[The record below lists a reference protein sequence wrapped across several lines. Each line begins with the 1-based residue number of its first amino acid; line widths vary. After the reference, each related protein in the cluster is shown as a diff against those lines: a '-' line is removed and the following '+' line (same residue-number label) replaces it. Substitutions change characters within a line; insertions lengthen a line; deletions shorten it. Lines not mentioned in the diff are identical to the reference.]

1 MARVRA
7 AGVFGRSRQLQRLF
21 DYLAGCALRQH
32 VPKEAEVAIE
42 AFGRDA
48 GFDGARD
55 TSVRVVVHKLRQRL
69 DTYYGRPGTITAG
82 RLRVPRG
89 EYRLAFEP
97 EGVPLAA
104 SGLHGTL
111 PSPAWWQTPWTRRER
126 AGVLLLA
133 VLIVALAALGWR
145 LATRPSVHRPAGEAL
160 QLMPWQPL
168 QQGRLPIMVALGDY
182 FIFGERDAAGT
193 QSVPSRLV
201 REFDINSR
209 RDLQR
214 RQQADPAL
222 ARRGMDLDLGYLPT
236 SVGVALNDVLPVLA
250 ATGRPL
256 RVAMASELTPE
267 HLKTT
272 HVVYLGLLSG
282 LGLLEAPLFSA
293 SRFSIE
299 ASYDTLLDT
308 VTGTAYVSEAGL
320 LRDDA
325 VQFRDYG
332 YVAAFTG
339 PAGNAHLVIAGT
351 RDVALRQMAE
361 LLAQPARL
369 RDLQAAAGGARDFEA
384 LYEVVGVQRTNI
396 EARRLVVAP
405 LQAAALWSLPD
416 WHATEN

>member
-7 AGVFGRSRQLQRLF
+7 AGVLGRSRQLQRLF

-111 PSPAWWQTPWTRRER
+111 PSPAWWQAPWTRRER

-145 LATRPSVHRPAGEAL
+145 LATRPSVHRPAAEAL

-168 QQGRLPIMVALGDY
+168 QQGRLPVMVVLGDY

-193 QSVPSRLV
+193 QPVPSRLV

-250 ATGRPL
+250 PGVLIHIHDVAGNLEYPREWLDEGR
-256 RVAMASELTPE
+256 AWNEQ
-267 HLKTT
+267 
-272 HVVYLGLLSG
+272 Y
-282 LGLLEAPLFSA
+282 
-293 SRFSIE
+293 
-299 ASYDTLLDT
+299 
-308 VTGTAYVSEAGL
+308 L
-320 LRDDA
+320 LRA
-325 VQFRDYG
+325 FLMNNSAYRIEL
-332 YVAAFTG
+332 FTG
-339 PAGNAHLVIAGT
+339 WLLNT
-351 RDVALRQMAE
+351 RHEWIRQHMPLCAKGGGGQMWLRK
-361 LLAQPARL
+361 L
-369 RDLQAAAGGARDFEA
+369 
-384 LYEVVGVQRTNI
+384 TK
-396 EARRLVVAP
+396 
-405 LQAAALWSLPD
+405 
-416 WHATEN
+416 